1 MLCESDA
8 WEGFAAAKIAV
19 RVPCR
24 LGRWYDE
31 TIDDGE
37 SAPETVGTNVVR
49 GSDRLPIPH
58 R

>member
-24 LGRWYDE
+24 LSRWYDE
-31 TIDDGE
+31 SIDDGK
-37 SAPETVGTNVVR
+37 SAPETVGVSVV
-49 GSDRLPIPH
+49 
-58 R
+58 